1 MNGQK
6 KKQNSLILVMG
17 VLSSVLLL
25 SGFGSL
31 FFLLPI
37 VYVAIRFGRKA
48 LFLSSLISVVL
59 FSGITFG
66 IAGLTELATYSVILT
81 IALLLCFNII
91 AQSKLRNFVYR
102 ILLSAVLLIPVAQI
116 VIPAILNNE
125 TLKSTIIEQLN
136 ALLVTNELELSGK
149 TLYNEAIAIFAKV
162 NGASL
167 VVFLFLNA
175 WLGGAWF
182 INRRYRNFINVIVG
196 ASEAIKS
203 NINDIPSEQ
212 NGKESVNKSANEE
225 LLRLA
230 QKINEEQQNGADLIF
245 PYDLKTYFVPQVL
258 IWLLL
263 AVWAFLLISLKVQ
276 FPIFILNLAWNCA
289 IVVSFSYLFQGLA
302 VVYTRLSLLPA
313 APAARL
319 GFTIILILLVVGG
332 AVSLVVSILLILIG
346 TLETWIR
353 LRPIKGV

>member
-6 KKQNSLILVMG
+6 KKQSSLILGMG
-17 VLSSVLLL
+17 ALSVLLLL
-25 SGFGSL
+25 SGFGAL
-31 FFLLPI
+31 FFLLPLI
-37 VYVAIRFGRKA
+37 YVSIRFGRKA
-48 LFLSSLISVVL
+48 LFLSSIMAVVL

-66 IAGLTELATYSVILT
+66 MTGFTILT
-81 IALLLCFNII
+81 SYPVVLTATLILCFNII
-91 AQSKLRNFVYR
+91 AQSKPGNFVYR
-102 ILLSAVLLIPVAQI
+102 ILLSAVLLIPVAQF
-116 VIPAILNNE
+116 VVPAILNNE
-125 TLKSTIIEQLN
+125 TVKTIIIEQLN
-136 ALLVTNELELSGK
+136 TLLVKNQLELSGEA
-149 TLYNEAIAIFAKV
+149 LYKEAIAVFAKV

-167 VVFLFLNA
+167 IVFLFLNA
-175 WLGGAWF
+175 WLAGTWF
-182 INRRYRNFINVIVG
+182 INRRYRSFVNAIVG
-196 ASEAIKS
+196 ASDAIKS
-203 NINDIPSEQ
+203 NISNMPSEQ
-212 NGKESVNKSANEE
+212 NGQKFVTTAANEE
-225 LLRLA
+225 LLKLA
-230 QKINEEQQNGADLIF
+230 QKISEEQEHDIESIY
-245 PYDLKTYFVPQVL
+245 PYDLKTYHVPQVL

-276 FPIFILNLAWNCA
+276 FPMLTINLAWNCA

-319 GFTIILILLVVGG
+319 GFTVILILLVVGG